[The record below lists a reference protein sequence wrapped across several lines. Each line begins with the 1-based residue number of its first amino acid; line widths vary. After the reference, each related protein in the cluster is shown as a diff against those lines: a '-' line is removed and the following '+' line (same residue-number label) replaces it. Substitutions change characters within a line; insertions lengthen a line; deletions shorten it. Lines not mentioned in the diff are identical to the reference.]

1 MMWPTTTASCR
12 LYFPPNSNRSGSSD
26 LMDSTKSYITMRR
39 QFIMQD
45 VNLYFSF
52 GRPEEGNKLLHS
64 FGETNNNNNNNNNNN
79 RNNNIYDYDFQHACK
94 NIYSR
99 EVSSQ
104 ICIEDNNNGV
114 SP

>member
-26 LMDSTKSYITMRR
+26 LMDSTNSYITMRR

-52 GRPEEGNKLLHS
+52 GRPEEGNKLVHS
-64 FGETNNNNNNNNNNN
+64 FGETNNNNNNNN
-79 RNNNIYDYDFQHACK
+79 RNNNNIRLRFPACMQK
-94 NIYSR
+94 YL
-99 EVSSQ
+99 Q
-104 ICIEDNNNGV
+104 QGGV
-114 SP
+114 VTNMYRI